1 MKKKTKRVMKEK
13 RKERTKR
20 LDTITKMEMIT
31 KMEEETIT
39 MAKEEE
45 QMITKMEEEED
56 TLFVQCNVE
65 SIILYS
71 YPLHSST
78 SSTIRS

>member
-31 KMEEETIT
+31 K
-39 MAKEEE
+39 AKEEE
-45 QMITKMEEEED
+45 QKS
-56 TLFVQCNVE
+56 NVE

-78 SSTIRS
+78 Q